1 MASPAENA
9 ANLLVTAGV
18 GVLAPGVGWNIFWGK
33 IPTSPDTIIT
43 LFNSPGAP
51 PNPRF
56 LLDFPSLNIRI
67 RGAKLGLQVAYDKA
81 KAVKDALLGL
91 PPQAVGGDRWDSIT
105 MVGDIND
112 LGFDESERPLMS
124 LNFRLIIEPATGTN
138 RISL

>member
-18 GVLAPGVGWNIFWGK
+18 GVLAPGAGWNIFWGK
-33 IPTSPDTIIT
+33 IPTKPDTVIT
-43 LFNSPGAP
+43 LFNSPGSP

-56 LLDFPSLNIRI
+56 LLDFP
-67 RGAKLGLQVAYDKA
+67 GLQVRLRGSKIGIQAAYDKA

-91 PPQAVGGDRWDSIT
+91 PPQTVGGDRWDSIT
-105 MVGDIND
+105 MIGDVND

-124 LNFRLIIEPATGTN
+124 LNFRLIIEPAAGTN
-138 RISL
+138 RIPL